1 MYTINNL
8 FNQPE
13 EKKDRITK
21 IVIPAIQRDYVQGLQ
36 EYSAKFDIFLNILFN
51 GLIGEK
57 KISLDFIYG
66 NIHENGVFEPID
78 GQQRITTL
86 ALLYY
91 YIVNIRQKKHGNN
104 IFKHISYET
113 RESATKF
120 CKLLREDE
128 FTNYLSENLNKNI
141 ISTIIK
147 NYYKY
152 YDIYD
157 YDLTIESMINS
168 LDKIENKYNEYIKS
182 NQNFDAINDINFDN
196 ITFHIFPMESFNLSD
211 DLYIK
216 MNGRGKLLSSFDNFK
231 ADYFKWLEE
240 NEKNIAEDII
250 DIKNKFNN
258 EYIDIFWDFT
268 FENNNKIPD
277 PEKLLFRF
285 INRFIIAK
293 NDLSQNIISD
303 NFINDSED
311 INYIYNSFEIYKITF
326 QNHHKAFITLLE
338 NLTKIS
344 NINDYFQHDI
354 ENYEENTSVKFN
366 ISDKLTFKTRFVYN
380 YIMRFF
386 EETNCTEKFDEAKK
400 YARIIWN
407 ITEQYFTLNEVNKN
421 SYITAVNGMIQVDNI
436 KWDNI
441 YHSFHKLEIKEC
453 KTHIQRILCD
463 EIKKCSYIIEDPELE
478 EKFKT
483 LEQLPYLNGAIGFLL
498 GKDKDDFNKI
508 YDTALNVFSENKQH
522 PFNIY
527 NNNYLLNRAVVKKLF
542 EDSRENDKLFNPFNN
557 KFLKEY
563 LISSEN
569 IRDITQNILLNHNSY
584 LINDNEYTDF
594 ISKYHNDNDT
604 VTKHI
609 CLSEI
614 SALIHCKIQDN
625 YLINKYFI
633 FKYNNNIYLCE
644 IKYKKYQNNS
654 SDKKKSSL
662 IIDNQICKLL
672 YNIKTLLDK
681 NKSNNV
687 VYEPFNKIDIIENE
701 IYGFNNVARTRY
713 DININFNIG
722 SIKYQFWIS
731 GDIMAIEKFENDTYN
746 SIEVKSNI
754 KYSDMENYSKIMI
767 EHIEKLIDS

>member
-1 MYTINNL
+1 MNINNI
-8 FNQPE
+8 
-13 EKKDRITK
+13 KDNKVIIKTSNISQIK
-21 IVIPAIQRDYVQGLQ
+21 IPMIQRDYVQSLDDK
-36 EYSAKFDIFLNILFN
+36 KFKKFLNVLVDALNN
-51 GLIGEK
+51 GTEL
-57 KISLDFIYG
+57 SLDFIYG
-66 NIHENGVFEPID
+66 NINEDGVFEPID
-78 GQQRITTL
+78 GQQRLTTL
-86 ALLYY
+86 ALLTFYLY
-91 YIVNIRQKKHGNN
+91 CRQSENILQNPFEYITYATRQSANN
-104 IFKHISYET
+104 
-113 RESATKF
+113 F
-120 CKLLREDE
+120 CQLLRGDKWK
-128 FTNYLSENLNKNI
+128 NKFNDTDNP
-141 ISTIIK
+141 SNIIK
-147 NYYKY
+147 NDIKY
-152 YDIYD
+152 FKEYDED
-157 YDLTIESMINS
+157 TTIFAMLQA
-168 LDKIENKYNEYIKS
+168 LDKIHNSIKNQDIDSLTKNIS
-182 NQNFDAINDINFDN
+182 NIS
-196 ITFHIFPMESFNLSD
+196 FHIFPMESFNLSD
-211 DLYIK
+211 DLYVK
-216 MNGRGKLLSSFDNFK
+216 MNGRGKQLSSFDNFK

-250 DIKNKFNN
+250 DIKNNFNN
-258 EYIDIFWDFT
+258 KYIDIFWDFT

-277 PEKLLFRF
+277 PESLFFRF

-311 INYIYNSFEIYKITF
+311 MNYIYNSFEIYKITF

-338 NLTKIS
+338 NLTKIN
-344 NINDYFQHDI
+344 NINDYFQHHI

-366 ISDKLTFKTRFVYN
+366 ISDKLTFKTRFAYN

-386 EETNCTEKFDEAKK
+386 EETNCTEKVDEAKK

-453 KTHIQRILCD
+453 KTHMQRILCD
-463 EIKKCSYIIEDPELE
+463 EIKKCSYIIEEPELE

-522 PFNIY
+522 IFNIY

-542 EDSRENDKLFNPFNN
+542 EDSRENDILFNPFNN

-604 VTKHI
+604 ITKHI

-625 YLINKYFI
+625 YLINNYFI
-633 FKYNNNIYLCE
+633 FKYNNNNIYLCE

-754 KYSDMENYSKIMI
+754 KYSDMEDYSKNMI
-767 EHIEKLIDS
+767 KLIEELIDS

>member
-1 MYTINNL
+1 MNINNI
-8 FNQPE
+8 
-13 EKKDRITK
+13 KDNKVIIKTSNISQIK
-21 IVIPAIQRDYVQGLQ
+21 IPMIQRDYVQSLDDK
-36 EYSAKFDIFLNILFN
+36 KFKKFLNVLVDALNN
-51 GLIGEK
+51 GTEL
-57 KISLDFIYG
+57 SLDFIYG
-66 NIHENGVFEPID
+66 NINEDGVFEPID
-78 GQQRITTL
+78 GQQRLTTL
-86 ALLYY
+86 ALLTVYLY
-91 YIVNIRQKKHGNN
+91 CRQSENILQNPFEYITYATRQSANN
-104 IFKHISYET
+104 
-113 RESATKF
+113 F
-120 CKLLREDE
+120 CQLLRGDKWK
-128 FTNYLSENLNKNI
+128 NKFNDTDNP
-141 ISTIIK
+141 SNIIK
-147 NYYKY
+147 NDIKY
-152 YDIYD
+152 FKEYDED
-157 YDLTIESMINS
+157 TTIFAMLQA
-168 LDKIENKYNEYIKS
+168 LDKIHNSIKNQDIDSLTKNIS
-182 NQNFDAINDINFDN
+182 NIS
-196 ITFHIFPMESFNLSD
+196 FHIFPMESFNLSD

-216 MNGRGKLLSSFDNFK
+216 MNGRGKQLSSFDNFK

-250 DIKNKFNN
+250 DIKNNFNN
-258 EYIDIFWDFT
+258 KYIDIFWDFT

-277 PEKLLFRF
+277 PESLFFRF

-311 INYIYNSFEIYKITF
+311 MNYIYNSFEIYKITF

-344 NINDYFQHDI
+344 NINDYFQHHI

-366 ISDKLTFKTRFVYN
+366 ISDKLTFKTRFAYN

-386 EETNCTEKFDEAKK
+386 EETNCTEKVDEAKK

-453 KTHIQRILCD
+453 KTHMQKILCD
-463 EIKKCSYIIEDPELE
+463 EIKKCSYIIEEPELE

-522 PFNIY
+522 IFNIY

-542 EDSRENDKLFNPFNN
+542 EDSRENDILFNPFNN

-604 VTKHI
+604 ITKHI

-754 KYSDMENYSKIMI
+754 KYSDMEDYSKNMI
-767 EHIEKLIDS
+767 KLIEELIDS

>member
-1 MYTINNL
+1 MNINNI
-8 FNQPE
+8 
-13 EKKDRITK
+13 KDNKVIIKTSNISQIK
-21 IVIPAIQRDYVQGLQ
+21 IPMIQRDYVQSLDDK
-36 EYSAKFDIFLNILFN
+36 KFKKFLNVLVDALNN
-51 GLIGEK
+51 GTEL
-57 KISLDFIYG
+57 SLDFIYG
-66 NIHENGVFEPID
+66 NINEDGVFEPID
-78 GQQRITTL
+78 GQQRLTTL
-86 ALLYY
+86 ALLTFYLY
-91 YIVNIRQKKHGNN
+91 CRQSENILQNPFEYITYATRQSANN
-104 IFKHISYET
+104 
-113 RESATKF
+113 F
-120 CKLLREDE
+120 CQLLRSDKWK
-128 FTNYLSENLNKNI
+128 NKFNDTDNP
-141 ISTIIK
+141 SNIIK
-147 NYYKY
+147 NDIKY
-152 YDIYD
+152 FKEYDED
-157 YDLTIESMINS
+157 TTIFAMLQA
-168 LDKIENKYNEYIKS
+168 LDKIHNSIKNQDIDSLTKNIS
-182 NQNFDAINDINFDN
+182 NIS
-196 ITFHIFPMESFNLSD
+196 FHIFPMESFNLSD

-216 MNGRGKLLSSFDNFK
+216 MNGRGKQLSSFDNFK

-240 NEKNIAEDII
+240 NEIEDTENI
-250 DIKNKFNN
+250 KRKFNN

-268 FENNNKIPD
+268 FENNNKLPD
-277 PEKLLFRF
+277 PESLFFRF

-293 NDLSQNIISD
+293 NDLSQNILSD

-311 INYIYNSFEIYKITF
+311 MNYIYNSFEIYKITF

-344 NINDYFQHDI
+344 NINDYFQHHI
-354 ENYEENTSVKFN
+354 ANYEENTSVKFN
-366 ISDKLTFKTRFVYN
+366 ISDKLTFKTRFAYN

-386 EETNCTEKFDEAKK
+386 EETNCTEKVDEAKK

-421 SYITAVNGMIQVDNI
+421 SYITAVDGMIQVDNI

-542 EDSRENDKLFNPFNN
+542 EDSRENDIVFNPFNN

-563 LISSEN
+563 LIRSEN

-604 VTKHI
+604 ITKHI

-754 KYSDMENYSKIMI
+754 KYSDMEDYSKII
-767 EHIEKLIDS
+767 IKHIEKLIDS

>member
-1 MYTINNL
+1 MNINNI
-8 FNQPE
+8 
-13 EKKDRITK
+13 KDNKVIIKTSNISQIK
-21 IVIPAIQRDYVQGLQ
+21 IPMIQRDYVQSLDDK
-36 EYSAKFDIFLNILFN
+36 KFKKFKKFLNVLVDALNN
-51 GLIGEK
+51 GTEL
-57 KISLDFIYG
+57 SLDFIYG
-66 NIHENGVFEPID
+66 NINKDGVFEPID
-78 GQQRITTL
+78 GQQRLTTL
-86 ALLYY
+86 ALLTFYLY
-91 YIVNIRQKKHGNN
+91 CRQSENILQNPFEYITYATRQSANN
-104 IFKHISYET
+104 
-113 RESATKF
+113 F
-120 CKLLREDE
+120 CQLLRGDKWK
-128 FTNYLSENLNKNI
+128 NKFNDTDNP
-141 ISTIIK
+141 SNIIK
-147 NYYKY
+147 NDIKY
-152 YDIYD
+152 FKEYDED
-157 YDLTIESMINS
+157 TTIFAMLQA
-168 LDKIENKYNEYIKS
+168 LDKIHNSIKNQDIDSLTKNIS
-182 NQNFDAINDINFDN
+182 NIS
-196 ITFHIFPMESFNLSD
+196 FHIFPMESFNLSD

-216 MNGRGKLLSSFDNFK
+216 MNGRGKQLSSFDNFK

-277 PEKLLFRF
+277 PESLFFRF

-311 INYIYNSFEIYKITF
+311 MNYIYNSFEIYKITF

-453 KTHIQRILCD
+453 KTHMQRILCD

-508 YDTALNVFSENKQH
+508 YDTALNVFNKNKQH

-542 EDSRENDKLFNPFNN
+542 EDSRENDILFNPFNN

-604 VTKHI
+604 ITKHI

-754 KYSDMENYSKIMI
+754 KYSDMEDYSKII
-767 EHIEKLIDS
+767 IKHIEKLIDS

>member
-1 MYTINNL
+1 MNINNI
-8 FNQPE
+8 
-13 EKKDRITK
+13 KDNKVIIKTSNISQIK
-21 IVIPAIQRDYVQGLQ
+21 IPMIQRDYVQSLDDK
-36 EYSAKFDIFLNILFN
+36 KFKKFLNVLVDALNN
-51 GLIGEK
+51 GTEL
-57 KISLDFIYG
+57 SLDFIYG
-66 NIHENGVFEPID
+66 NINEDGVFEPID
-78 GQQRITTL
+78 GQQRLTTL
-86 ALLYY
+86 ALLTVYLY
-91 YIVNIRQKKHGNN
+91 CRQSENILQNPFEYITYATRQSANN
-104 IFKHISYET
+104 
-113 RESATKF
+113 F
-120 CKLLREDE
+120 CQLLRGDKWK
-128 FTNYLSENLNKNI
+128 NKFNDTDNP
-141 ISTIIK
+141 SNIIK
-147 NYYKY
+147 NDIKY
-152 YDIYD
+152 FKEYDED
-157 YDLTIESMINS
+157 TTIFAMLQA
-168 LDKIENKYNEYIKS
+168 LDKIHNSIKNQDIDSLTKNIS
-182 NQNFDAINDINFDN
+182 NIS
-196 ITFHIFPMESFNLSD
+196 FHIFPMESFNLSD

-216 MNGRGKLLSSFDNFK
+216 MNGRGKQLSSFDNFK

-250 DIKNKFNN
+250 DIKNNFNN
-258 EYIDIFWDFT
+258 KYIDIFWDFT

-277 PEKLLFRF
+277 PESLFFRF

-311 INYIYNSFEIYKITF
+311 MNYIYNSFEIYKITF

-344 NINDYFQHDI
+344 NINDYFQHNI

-366 ISDKLTFKTRFVYN
+366 ISDKLTFKTRFAYN

-386 EETNCTEKFDEAKK
+386 EETNCTEKVDEAKK

-453 KTHIQRILCD
+453 KTHMQRILCD
-463 EIKKCSYIIEDPELE
+463 EIKKCSYIIEEPELE

-522 PFNIY
+522 VFNIY

-542 EDSRENDKLFNPFNN
+542 EDSRENDILFNPFNN

-604 VTKHI
+604 ITKHI

-687 VYEPFNKIDIIENE
+687 VVYEPFNKIDIIENE

-754 KYSDMENYSKIMI
+754 KYSDMEDYSKNMI
-767 EHIEKLIDS
+767 KLIEELIDS

>member
-1 MYTINNL
+1 MNINNI
-8 FNQPE
+8 
-13 EKKDRITK
+13 KDNKVIIKTSNISQIK
-21 IVIPAIQRDYVQGLQ
+21 IPMIQRDYVQSLDDK
-36 EYSAKFDIFLNILFN
+36 KFKKFLNVLVDALNN
-51 GLIGEK
+51 GTEL
-57 KISLDFIYG
+57 SLDFIYG
-66 NIHENGVFEPID
+66 NINKDGVFEPID
-78 GQQRITTL
+78 GQQRLTTL
-86 ALLYY
+86 ALLTFYLY
-91 YIVNIRQKKHGNN
+91 CRQSENILQNPFEYITYATRQSANN
-104 IFKHISYET
+104 
-113 RESATKF
+113 F
-120 CKLLREDE
+120 CQLLRGDKWK
-128 FTNYLSENLNKNI
+128 NKFNDTDNP
-141 ISTIIK
+141 SNIIK
-147 NYYKY
+147 NDIKY
-152 YDIYD
+152 FKEYDED
-157 YDLTIESMINS
+157 TTIFAMLQA
-168 LDKIENKYNEYIKS
+168 LDKIHNSIKNQDIDSLTKNIS
-182 NQNFDAINDINFDN
+182 NIS
-196 ITFHIFPMESFNLSD
+196 FHIFPMESFNLSD

-216 MNGRGKLLSSFDNFK
+216 MNGRGKQLSSFDNFK

-277 PEKLLFRF
+277 PESLFFRF

-311 INYIYNSFEIYKITF
+311 MNYIYNSFEIYKITF

-386 EETNCTEKFDEAKK
+386 EEANCTEKFDEAKK

-453 KTHIQRILCD
+453 KTHMQRILCD

-508 YDTALNVFSENKQH
+508 YDTALNVFNKNKQH

-542 EDSRENDKLFNPFNN
+542 EDSRENDILFNPFNN

-604 VTKHI
+604 ITKHI

-754 KYSDMENYSKIMI
+754 KYSDMEDYSKII
-767 EHIEKLIDS
+767 IKHIEKLIDS

>member
-1 MYTINNL
+1 MNINNI
-8 FNQPE
+8 
-13 EKKDRITK
+13 KDNKVIIKTSNISQIK
-21 IVIPAIQRDYVQGLQ
+21 IPMIQRDYVQSLDDK
-36 EYSAKFDIFLNILFN
+36 KFKKFLNVLVEALNN
-51 GLIGEK
+51 GTEL
-57 KISLDFIYG
+57 SLDFIYG
-66 NIHENGVFEPID
+66 NINEDGVFEPID
-78 GQQRITTL
+78 GQQRLTTL
-86 ALLYY
+86 ALLTFYLY
-91 YIVNIRQKKHGNN
+91 CRQSENILQNPFEYITYATRQSANN
-104 IFKHISYET
+104 
-113 RESATKF
+113 F
-120 CKLLREDE
+120 CQLLRGDKWK
-128 FTNYLSENLNKNI
+128 NKFNDTDNP
-141 ISTIIK
+141 SNIIK
-147 NYYKY
+147 NDIKY
-152 YDIYD
+152 FKEYDED
-157 YDLTIESMINS
+157 TTIFAMLQA
-168 LDKIENKYNEYIKS
+168 LDKIHNSIKNQDIDSLTKNIS
-182 NQNFDAINDINFDN
+182 NIS
-196 ITFHIFPMESFNLSD
+196 FHIFPMESFNLSD

-216 MNGRGKLLSSFDNFK
+216 MNGRGKQLSSFDNFK

-250 DIKNKFNN
+250 DIKNNFNN
-258 EYIDIFWDFT
+258 KYIDIFWDFT

-277 PEKLLFRF
+277 PESLFFRF

-311 INYIYNSFEIYKITF
+311 MNYIYNSFEIYKITF

-344 NINDYFQHDI
+344 NINDYFQHHI

-366 ISDKLTFKTRFVYN
+366 ISDKLTFKTRFAYN

-386 EETNCTEKFDEAKK
+386 EETNCTEKVDEAKK

-453 KTHIQRILCD
+453 KTHMQRILCD
-463 EIKKCSYIIEDPELE
+463 EIKKCSYIIEEPELE

-522 PFNIY
+522 IFNIY

-542 EDSRENDKLFNPFNN
+542 EDSRENDILFNPFNN

-604 VTKHI
+604 ITKHI

-625 YLINKYFI
+625 YLINNYFI

-701 IYGFNNVARTRY
+701 IYGFNNIARTRY

-722 SIKYQFWIS
+722 SIKYQFWVS

-754 KYSDMENYSKIMI
+754 KYSDMEDYSKNMI
-767 EHIEKLIDS
+767 KLIEELIDS

>member
-1 MYTINNL
+1 MNKNNI
-8 FNQPE
+8 
-13 EKKDRITK
+13 KDNKVIIKTSNISQIK
-21 IVIPAIQRDYVQGLQ
+21 IPMIQRDYVQSLDDK
-36 EYSAKFDIFLNILFN
+36 KFKKFLNVLVEALNN
-51 GLIGEK
+51 GTEL
-57 KISLDFIYG
+57 SLDFIYG
-66 NIHENGVFEPID
+66 NINEDGVFEPID
-78 GQQRITTL
+78 GQQRLTTL
-86 ALLYY
+86 ALLTFYLY
-91 YIVNIRQKKHGNN
+91 CRQSENILQNPFEYITYATRQSANN
-104 IFKHISYET
+104 
-113 RESATKF
+113 F
-120 CKLLREDE
+120 CQLLRGDKWK
-128 FTNYLSENLNKNI
+128 NKFNDTDNP
-141 ISTIIK
+141 SNIIK
-147 NYYKY
+147 NDIKY
-152 YDIYD
+152 FKEYDED
-157 YDLTIESMINS
+157 TTIFAMLQA
-168 LDKIENKYNEYIKS
+168 LDKIHNSIKNQDIDSLTKNIS
-182 NQNFDAINDINFDN
+182 NIS
-196 ITFHIFPMESFNLSD
+196 FHIFPMENFNLSD

-216 MNGRGKLLSSFDNFK
+216 MNGRGKQLSSFDNFK

-250 DIKNKFNN
+250 DIKNNFNN
-258 EYIDIFWDFT
+258 KYIDIFWDFT

-277 PEKLLFRF
+277 PESLFFRF

-311 INYIYNSFEIYKITF
+311 MNYIYNSFEIYKITF

-344 NINDYFQHDI
+344 NINDYFQHHI

-366 ISDKLTFKTRFVYN
+366 ISDKLTFKTRFAYN

-386 EETNCTEKFDEAKK
+386 EETNCTEKVDEAKK

-453 KTHIQRILCD
+453 KTHMQRILCD
-463 EIKKCSYIIEDPELE
+463 EIKKCSYIIEEPELE

-522 PFNIY
+522 IFNIY

-542 EDSRENDKLFNPFNN
+542 EDSRENDILFNPFNN

-604 VTKHI
+604 ITKHI

-625 YLINKYFI
+625 YLINNYFI

-672 YNIKTLLDK
+672 YNIKKLLDK

-722 SIKYQFWIS
+722 SIKYQFWVS

-754 KYSDMENYSKIMI
+754 KYSDMEDYSKNMI
-767 EHIEKLIDS
+767 KLIEELIDS

>member
-1 MYTINNL
+1 MNINNI
-8 FNQPE
+8 
-13 EKKDRITK
+13 KDNKVIIKTSNISQIK
-21 IVIPAIQRDYVQGLQ
+21 IPMIQRDYVQSLDDK
-36 EYSAKFDIFLNILFN
+36 KFKKFLNVLVDALNN
-51 GLIGEK
+51 GTEL
-57 KISLDFIYG
+57 SLDFIYG
-66 NIHENGVFEPID
+66 NINEDGVFEPID
-78 GQQRITTL
+78 GQQRLTTL
-86 ALLYY
+86 ALLTVYLY
-91 YIVNIRQKKHGNN
+91 CRQSENILQNPFEYITYATRQSANN
-104 IFKHISYET
+104 
-113 RESATKF
+113 F
-120 CKLLREDE
+120 CQLLRGDKWK
-128 FTNYLSENLNKNI
+128 NKFNDTDNP
-141 ISTIIK
+141 SNIIK
-147 NYYKY
+147 NDIKY
-152 YDIYD
+152 FKEYDED
-157 YDLTIESMINS
+157 TTIFAMLQA
-168 LDKIENKYNEYIKS
+168 LDKIHNSIKNQDIDSLTKNIS
-182 NQNFDAINDINFDN
+182 NIS
-196 ITFHIFPMESFNLSD
+196 FHIFPMESFNLSD
-211 DLYIK
+211 DLYVK
-216 MNGRGKLLSSFDNFK
+216 MNGRGKQLSSFDNFK

-250 DIKNKFNN
+250 DIKNNFNN
-258 EYIDIFWDFT
+258 KYIDIFWDFT

-277 PEKLLFRF
+277 PESLFFRF

-311 INYIYNSFEIYKITF
+311 MNYIYNSFEIYKITF

-338 NLTKIS
+338 NLTKIN
-344 NINDYFQHDI
+344 NINDYFQHHI

-366 ISDKLTFKTRFVYN
+366 ISDKLTFKTRFAYN

-386 EETNCTEKFDEAKK
+386 EETNCTEKVDEAKK

-453 KTHIQRILCD
+453 KTHMQRILCD
-463 EIKKCSYIIEDPELE
+463 EIKKCSYIIEEPELE

-522 PFNIY
+522 IFNIY

-542 EDSRENDKLFNPFNN
+542 EDSRENDILFNPFNN

-604 VTKHI
+604 ITKHI

-625 YLINKYFI
+625 YLINNYFI

-754 KYSDMENYSKIMI
+754 KYSDMEDYSKNMI
-767 EHIEKLIDS
+767 KLIEELIDS

>member
-1 MYTINNL
+1 MNINNI
-8 FNQPE
+8 
-13 EKKDRITK
+13 KDNKVIVKTSNISQIK
-21 IVIPAIQRDYVQGLQ
+21 IPMIQRDYVQSLDDK
-36 EYSAKFDIFLNILFN
+36 KFKKFLNVLVEALNN
-51 GLIGEK
+51 GTEL
-57 KISLDFIYG
+57 SLDFIYG
-66 NIHENGVFEPID
+66 NINEDGVFEPID
-78 GQQRITTL
+78 GQQRLTTL
-86 ALLYY
+86 ALLTFYLY
-91 YIVNIRQKKHGNN
+91 CRQSENILQNPFEYITYATRQSANN
-104 IFKHISYET
+104 
-113 RESATKF
+113 F
-120 CKLLREDE
+120 CQLLRGDKWK
-128 FTNYLSENLNKNI
+128 NKFNDTDNP
-141 ISTIIK
+141 SNIIK
-147 NYYKY
+147 NDIKY
-152 YDIYD
+152 FKEYDED
-157 YDLTIESMINS
+157 TTIFAMLQA
-168 LDKIENKYNEYIKS
+168 LDKIHNSIKNQDIDSLTKNIS
-182 NQNFDAINDINFDN
+182 NIS
-196 ITFHIFPMESFNLSD
+196 FHIFPMESFNLSD

-216 MNGRGKLLSSFDNFK
+216 MNGRGKQLSSFDNFK

-250 DIKNKFNN
+250 DIKNNFNN
-258 EYIDIFWDFT
+258 KYIDIFWDFT

-277 PEKLLFRF
+277 PESLFFRF

-311 INYIYNSFEIYKITF
+311 MNYIYNSFEIYKITF

-344 NINDYFQHDI
+344 NINDYFQHHI

-366 ISDKLTFKTRFVYN
+366 ISDKLTFKTRFAYN

-386 EETNCTEKFDEAKK
+386 EETNCTEKVDEAKK

-453 KTHIQRILCD
+453 KTHMQRILCD
-463 EIKKCSYIIEDPELE
+463 EIKKCSYIIEEPELE

-522 PFNIY
+522 IFNIY
-527 NNNYLLNRAVVKKLF
+527 NNNYYLLNRAVVKKLF
-542 EDSRENDKLFNPFNN
+542 EDSRENDILFNPFNN

-604 VTKHI
+604 ITKHI

-625 YLINKYFI
+625 YLINNYFI

-722 SIKYQFWIS
+722 SIKYQFWVS

-754 KYSDMENYSKIMI
+754 KYSDMEDYSKNMI
-767 EHIEKLIDS
+767 KLIEELIDS

>member
-1 MYTINNL
+1 MNINNI
-8 FNQPE
+8 
-13 EKKDRITK
+13 KDNKVIIKTSNISQIK
-21 IVIPAIQRDYVQGLQ
+21 IPMIQRDYVQSLDDK
-36 EYSAKFDIFLNILFN
+36 KFKKFLNVLVDALNN
-51 GLIGEK
+51 GTEL
-57 KISLDFIYG
+57 SLDFIYG
-66 NIHENGVFEPID
+66 NINEDGVFEPID
-78 GQQRITTL
+78 GQQRLTTL
-86 ALLYY
+86 ALLTVYLY
-91 YIVNIRQKKHGNN
+91 CRQSENILQNPFEYITYATRQSANN
-104 IFKHISYET
+104 
-113 RESATKF
+113 F
-120 CKLLREDE
+120 CQLLRGDKWK
-128 FTNYLSENLNKNI
+128 NKFNDTDNP
-141 ISTIIK
+141 SNIIK
-147 NYYKY
+147 NDIKY
-152 YDIYD
+152 FKEYDED
-157 YDLTIESMINS
+157 TTIFAMLQA
-168 LDKIENKYNEYIKS
+168 LDKIHNSIKNQDIDSLTKNIS
-182 NQNFDAINDINFDN
+182 NIS
-196 ITFHIFPMESFNLSD
+196 FHIFPMESFNLSD
-211 DLYIK
+211 DLYVK
-216 MNGRGKLLSSFDNFK
+216 MNGRGKQLSSFDNFK

-250 DIKNKFNN
+250 DIKNNFNN
-258 EYIDIFWDFT
+258 KYIDIFWDFT

-277 PEKLLFRF
+277 PESLFFRF

-311 INYIYNSFEIYKITF
+311 MNYIYNSFEIYKITF

-338 NLTKIS
+338 NLTKIN
-344 NINDYFQHDI
+344 NINDYFQHHI

-366 ISDKLTFKTRFVYN
+366 ISDKLTFKTRFAYN

-386 EETNCTEKFDEAKK
+386 EETNCTEKVDEAKK

-453 KTHIQRILCD
+453 KTHMQRILCD
-463 EIKKCSYIIEDPELE
+463 EIKKCSYIIEEPELE

-522 PFNIY
+522 IFNIY
-527 NNNYLLNRAVVKKLF
+527 NNNYLLNRTVVKKLF
-542 EDSRENDKLFNPFNN
+542 EDSRENDILFNPFNN

-604 VTKHI
+604 ITKHI
-609 CLSEI
+609 YLSEI

-625 YLINKYFI
+625 YLINNYFI

-754 KYSDMENYSKIMI
+754 KYSDMEDYSKNMI
-767 EHIEKLIDS
+767 KLIEELIDS

>member
-1 MYTINNL
+1 MNINNI
-8 FNQPE
+8 
-13 EKKDRITK
+13 KDNKVIIKTSNISQIK
-21 IVIPAIQRDYVQGLQ
+21 IPMIQRDYVQSLDDK
-36 EYSAKFDIFLNILFN
+36 KFKKFLNVLVEALNN
-51 GLIGEK
+51 GTEL
-57 KISLDFIYG
+57 SLDFIYG
-66 NIHENGVFEPID
+66 NINEDGVFEPID
-78 GQQRITTL
+78 GQQRLTTL
-86 ALLYY
+86 ALLTFYLY
-91 YIVNIRQKKHGNN
+91 CRQSENILQNPFEYITYATRQSANN
-104 IFKHISYET
+104 
-113 RESATKF
+113 F
-120 CKLLREDE
+120 CQLLRGDKWK
-128 FTNYLSENLNKNI
+128 NKFNDTDNP
-141 ISTIIK
+141 SNIIK
-147 NYYKY
+147 NDIKY
-152 YDIYD
+152 FKEYDED
-157 YDLTIESMINS
+157 TTIFAMLQA
-168 LDKIENKYNEYIKS
+168 LDKIHNSIKNQDIDSLTKNIS
-182 NQNFDAINDINFDN
+182 NIS
-196 ITFHIFPMESFNLSD
+196 FHIFPMENFNLSD

-216 MNGRGKLLSSFDNFK
+216 MNGRGKQLSSFDNFK

-250 DIKNKFNN
+250 DIKNNFNN
-258 EYIDIFWDFT
+258 KYIDIFWDFT

-277 PEKLLFRF
+277 PESLFFRF

-311 INYIYNSFEIYKITF
+311 MNYIYNSFEIYKITF

-344 NINDYFQHDI
+344 NINDYFQHHI

-366 ISDKLTFKTRFVYN
+366 ISDKLTFKTRFAYN

-386 EETNCTEKFDEAKK
+386 EETNCTEKVDEAKK

-453 KTHIQRILCD
+453 KTHMQRILCD
-463 EIKKCSYIIEDPELE
+463 EIKKCSYIIEEPELE

-522 PFNIY
+522 IFNIY

-542 EDSRENDKLFNPFNN
+542 EDSRENDILFNPFNN

-604 VTKHI
+604 ITKHI

-625 YLINKYFI
+625 YLINNYFI

-722 SIKYQFWIS
+722 SIKYQFWVS

-754 KYSDMENYSKIMI
+754 KYSDMEDYSKNMI
-767 EHIEKLIDS
+767 KLIEELIDS

>member
-1 MYTINNL
+1 MNINNI
-8 FNQPE
+8 
-13 EKKDRITK
+13 KDNKVIIKTSNISQIK
-21 IVIPAIQRDYVQGLQ
+21 IPMIQRDYVQSLDDK
-36 EYSAKFDIFLNILFN
+36 KFKKFLNVLVEALNN
-51 GLIGEK
+51 GTEL
-57 KISLDFIYG
+57 SLDFIYG
-66 NIHENGVFEPID
+66 NINEDGVFEPID
-78 GQQRITTL
+78 GQQRLTTL
-86 ALLYY
+86 ALLTFYLY
-91 YIVNIRQKKHGNN
+91 CRQSENILQNPFEYITYATRQSANN
-104 IFKHISYET
+104 
-113 RESATKF
+113 F
-120 CKLLREDE
+120 CQLLRGDKWK
-128 FTNYLSENLNKNI
+128 NKFNDTDNP
-141 ISTIIK
+141 SNIIK
-147 NYYKY
+147 NDIKY
-152 YDIYD
+152 FKEYDED
-157 YDLTIESMINS
+157 TTIFAMLQA
-168 LDKIENKYNEYIKS
+168 LDKIHNSIKNQDIDSLTKNIS
-182 NQNFDAINDINFDN
+182 NIS
-196 ITFHIFPMESFNLSD
+196 FHIFPMESFNLSD

-216 MNGRGKLLSSFDNFK
+216 MNGRGKQLSSFDNFK

-250 DIKNKFNN
+250 DIKNNFNN
-258 EYIDIFWDFT
+258 KYIDIFWDFT

-277 PEKLLFRF
+277 PESLFFRF

-311 INYIYNSFEIYKITF
+311 MNYIYNSFEIYKITF

-344 NINDYFQHDI
+344 NINDYFQHHI

-366 ISDKLTFKTRFVYN
+366 ISDKLTFKTRFAYN

-386 EETNCTEKFDEAKK
+386 EETNCTEKVDEAKK

-453 KTHIQRILCD
+453 KTHMQRILCD
-463 EIKKCSYIIEDPELE
+463 EIKKCSYIIEEPELE

-522 PFNIY
+522 IFNIY

-542 EDSRENDKLFNPFNN
+542 EDSRENDILFNPFNN

-604 VTKHI
+604 ITKHI

-625 YLINKYFI
+625 YLINNYFI

-722 SIKYQFWIS
+722 SIKYQFWVS

-754 KYSDMENYSKIMI
+754 KYSDMEDYSKNMI
-767 EHIEKLIDS
+767 KLIEELIDS

>member
-1 MYTINNL
+1 MNINNI
-8 FNQPE
+8 
-13 EKKDRITK
+13 KDNKVIIKTSNISQIK
-21 IVIPAIQRDYVQGLQ
+21 ISMIQRDYVQSLDEQ
-36 EYSAKFDIFLNILFN
+36 KFKKFLNVLVEALNN
-51 GLIGEK
+51 GTEL
-57 KISLDFIYG
+57 SLDFIYG
-66 NIHENGVFEPID
+66 NINEDGVFEPID
-78 GQQRITTL
+78 GQQRLTTL
-86 ALLYY
+86 ALLTFYLY
-91 YIVNIRQKKHGNN
+91 CRQSENILQNPFEYITYATRQSANN
-104 IFKHISYET
+104 
-113 RESATKF
+113 F
-120 CKLLREDE
+120 CQLLRGDKWK
-128 FTNYLSENLNKNI
+128 NKFNDTDNP
-141 ISTIIK
+141 SNIIK
-147 NYYKY
+147 NDIKY
-152 YDIYD
+152 FKEYDED
-157 YDLTIESMINS
+157 TTIFAMLQA
-168 LDKIENKYNEYIKS
+168 LDKIHNSIKNQDIDSLTKNIS
-182 NQNFDAINDINFDN
+182 NIS
-196 ITFHIFPMESFNLSD
+196 FHIFPMESFNLSD

-216 MNGRGKLLSSFDNFK
+216 MNGRGKQLSSFDNFK

-250 DIKNKFNN
+250 DIKNNFNN
-258 EYIDIFWDFT
+258 KYIDIFWDFT

-277 PEKLLFRF
+277 PESLFFRF

-311 INYIYNSFEIYKITF
+311 MNYIYNSFEIYKITF

-344 NINDYFQHDI
+344 NINDYFQHNI

-366 ISDKLTFKTRFVYN
+366 ISDKLTFKTRFAYN

-386 EETNCTEKFDEAKK
+386 EETNCTEKVDEAKK

-441 YHSFHKLEIKEC
+441 YHSFHKLEIKEF
-453 KTHIQRILCD
+453 KTHMQRILCD
-463 EIKKCSYIIEDPELE
+463 EIKKCSYIIEEPELE

-522 PFNIY
+522 VFNIY

-542 EDSRENDKLFNPFNN
+542 EDSRENDILFNPFNN

-604 VTKHI
+604 ITKHI

-687 VYEPFNKIDIIENE
+687 VVYEPFNKIDIIENE

-754 KYSDMENYSKIMI
+754 KYSDMEDYSKNMI
-767 EHIEKLIDS
+767 KLIEELIDS

>member
-1 MYTINNL
+1 MKINNI
-8 FNQPE
+8 
-13 EKKDRITK
+13 KDNKVIIKTSNISQIK
-21 IVIPAIQRDYVQGLQ
+21 IPMIQRDYVQSLDDK
-36 EYSAKFDIFLNILFN
+36 KFKKFLNVLVEALNN
-51 GLIGEK
+51 GTEL
-57 KISLDFIYG
+57 SLDFIYG
-66 NIHENGVFEPID
+66 NINEDGVFEPID
-78 GQQRITTL
+78 GQQRLTTL
-86 ALLYY
+86 ALLTFYLY
-91 YIVNIRQKKHGNN
+91 CRQSENILQNPFEYITYATRQSANN
-104 IFKHISYET
+104 
-113 RESATKF
+113 F
-120 CKLLREDE
+120 CQLLRGDKWK
-128 FTNYLSENLNKNI
+128 NKFNDTDNP
-141 ISTIIK
+141 SNIIK
-147 NYYKY
+147 NDIKY
-152 YDIYD
+152 FKEYDED
-157 YDLTIESMINS
+157 TTIFAMLQA
-168 LDKIENKYNEYIKS
+168 LDKIHNSIKNQDIDSLTKNIS
-182 NQNFDAINDINFDN
+182 NIS
-196 ITFHIFPMESFNLSD
+196 FHIFPMENFNLSD

-216 MNGRGKLLSSFDNFK
+216 MNGRGKQLSSFDNFK

-250 DIKNKFNN
+250 DIKNNFNN
-258 EYIDIFWDFT
+258 KYIDIFWDFT

-277 PEKLLFRF
+277 PESLFFRF

-311 INYIYNSFEIYKITF
+311 MNYIYNSFEIYKITF

-344 NINDYFQHDI
+344 NINDYFQHHI

-366 ISDKLTFKTRFVYN
+366 ISDKLTFKTRFAYN

-386 EETNCTEKFDEAKK
+386 EETNCTEKVDEAKK

-453 KTHIQRILCD
+453 KTHMQRILCD
-463 EIKKCSYIIEDPELE
+463 EIKKCSYIIEEPELE

-522 PFNIY
+522 IFNIY

-542 EDSRENDKLFNPFNN
+542 EDSRENDILFNPFNN

-604 VTKHI
+604 ITKHI

-625 YLINKYFI
+625 YLINNYFI

-672 YNIKTLLDK
+672 YNIKKLLDK

-722 SIKYQFWIS
+722 SIKYQFWVS

-754 KYSDMENYSKIMI
+754 KYSDMEDYSKNMI
-767 EHIEKLIDS
+767 KLIEELIDS